1 MTAAAVAAA
10 KKGDIRVEELKDGRI
25 KGQGTGGAGEAGRE
39 RPGQL
44 KLCCNM
50 DQFCLNSSSA
60 PAAAMQ
66 ATLPIYYL

>member
-39 RPGQL
+39 RPGQHRWPRFVEKSTAADKIL
-44 KLCCNM
+44 
-50 DQFCLNSSSA
+50 S
-60 PAAAMQ
+60 AAA
-66 ATLPIYYL
+66 